1 MDNLFQFLGLQHFAE
16 GGDGNGDPNA
26 GDNGGNAGDK
36 SFTQADLDRIVAERL
51 AREKAKFGDYEDLK
65 RKAAEFDKGQQAQ
78 LSEQEKLKAELEAEK
93 AKGSKATEAANQRM
107 MKAELK
113 LQAAAQGVPADRIAA
128 VMKLADTAALKV
140 GDDGE
145 VVGAEEAIKACLK
158 ANPFLLAGIQGGANL
173 GGNPGAGG
181 KAGDVNP
188 WKKETFNL
196 TKQAQI
202 LRENPALA
210 AQLKAAAK

>member
-16 GGDGNGDPNA
+16 GDGDPNA
-26 GDNGGNAGDK
+26 GDNGANAGDK
-36 SFTQADLDRIVAERL
+36 SFTQADLDRIVADRL

-128 VMKLADTAALKV
+128 VMKLADTAALTV
-140 GDDGE
+140 GEDGE
-145 VVGAEEAIKACLK
+145 VVGADEAIKACLK
-158 ANPFLLAGIQGGANL
+158 ANPFLLAGVQGGANL
-173 GGNPGAGG
+173 GGNPNGG
-181 KAGDVNP
+181 KPGEANP

-202 LRENPALA
+202 LRENPTLA

>member
-1 MDNLFQFLGLQHFAE
+1 MNEFFNLQLFAE
-16 GGDGNGDPNA
+16 GDEGNGDPNA
-26 GDNGGNAGDK
+26 GGGGGNAGDK
-36 SFTQADLDRIVAERL
+36 TFSQADLDRVVAERL

-128 VMKLADTAALKV
+128 VMKRADTAALNV

-145 VVGAEEAIKACLK
+145 VAGAEEAIKACLK
-158 ANPFLLAGIQGGANL
+158 ANPFLLAGVQGGPNL
-173 GGNPGAGG
+173 GGNPNGG
-181 KAGDVNP
+181 KPGEANP

-202 LRENPALA
+202 LRENPTLA

>member
-1 MDNLFQFLGLQHFAE
+1 MNEFFNLQLFAE
-16 GGDGNGDPNA
+16 GDDNPDVGGDRGNT
-26 GDNGGNAGDK
+26 GDK
-36 SFTQADLDRIVAERL
+36 TFTQADLDRVVAERL

-113 LQAAAQGVPADRIAA
+113 LQAASQGVPVDRIAA

-140 GDDGE
+140 SDDGE
-145 VVGAEEAIKACLK
+145 VVGADEAIKACLK
-158 ANPFLLAGIQGGANL
+158 ANPFLLAGVQGGPNL
-173 GGNPGAGG
+173 GGNPNGG
-181 KAGDVNP
+181 KPGDANP

-202 LRENPALA
+202 LRENPTLA